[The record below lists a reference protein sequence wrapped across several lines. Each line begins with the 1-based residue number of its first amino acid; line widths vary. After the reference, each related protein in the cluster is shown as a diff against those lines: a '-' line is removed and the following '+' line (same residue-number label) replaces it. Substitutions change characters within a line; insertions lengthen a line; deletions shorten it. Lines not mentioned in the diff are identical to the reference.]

1 MSVLDLCFRIIELR
15 TMINANTNIIKTE
28 MQQLDKV
35 ENYDKIASETL
46 DMIDELSF
54 YENQLNE
61 IDALVDVKRY

>member
-1 MSVLDLCFRIIELR
+1 MSVLDLCFRIIELKK
-15 TMINANTNIIKTE
+15 MINVNTNVIKME
-28 MQQLDKV
+28 MQQLDKI

-61 IDALVDVKRY
+61 IDALVDIKRY